1 MSHISSEIIMLVT
14 LKHLADVML
23 KVSRVMLMIG
33 TSNFNSVRLISVV
46 CHSIHTNYI
55 IDCVNFILKYW

>member
-46 CHSIHTNYI
+46 YHSIHTNYI
-55 IDCVNFILKYW
+55 IDCVNFILKY